1 MASRTFAP
9 PACPFGLSPACE
21 HLQVLMLIQKVLNI
35 YDENFQEESMQWIL
49 FNFQVFQG
57 WPRRFL
63 RWAPEMP
70 LRWEDINAEVSGYL
84 IISKRFSSSF
94 AARISLFFSSS
105 CLHLDRA

>member
-1 MASRTFAP
+1 
-9 PACPFGLSPACE
+9 
-21 HLQVLMLIQKVLNI
+21 MLIQKVLNI

-84 IISKRFSSSF
+84 IISEQTEKQVVGHLKFIENVLWRLFSVN
-94 AARISLFFSSS
+94 
-105 CLHLDRA
+105 